1 MRPAGIY
8 KSHDLMTYISQS
20 TEFGQHEAG
29 ASVYFGHISS
39 YHLAVII

>member
-8 KSHDLMTYISQS
+8 ESYMYDLMTYILRP
-20 TEFGQHEAG
+20 TDFGGHE

-39 YHLAVII
+39 SIII

>member
-8 KSHDLMTYISQS
+8 KNYDLMTYILRS
-20 TEFGQHEAG
+20 TDFGGHEAG

-39 YHLAVII
+39 SIII

>member
-8 KSHDLMTYISQS
+8 QSHDLMTYISGS
-20 TEFGQHEAG
+20 TYFGGHEAG

-39 YHLAVII
+39 SIII

>member
-8 KSHDLMTYISQS
+8 KSYDLKTYISRY
-20 TEFGQHEAG
+20 TDFGGHKMG

-39 YHLAVII
+39 SIII

>member
-8 KSHDLMTYISQS
+8 KSHDFMAYISRS
-20 TEFGQHEAG
+20 TDFGGHEAG

-39 YHLAVII
+39 SIII